1 LILFPKNTG
10 NRLSDEELI
19 REYRSE
25 KDPEILG
32 TLYQRYIHLV
42 YGVCLKYLK
51 NREESKD
58 TVMQLFEKLMVEIDR
73 HEVQHFRSWLY
84 VMTKN
89 FCFRKL
95 QNEGSDLRKFRKY
108 SEEHF
113 MESTVEMS
121 PLDEEK
127 PGDLK
132 EALKQCIEKLK
143 REQKECIV
151 LFYYNE
157 KCYQEISDKLKLPLG
172 KVKSF
177 IQNGKRN
184 LKICLKKQNETE

>member
-1 LILFPKNTG
+1 
-10 NRLSDEELI
+10 
-19 REYRSE
+19 
-25 KDPEILG
+25 
-32 TLYQRYIHLV
+32 
-42 YGVCLKYLK
+42 
-51 NREESKD
+51 
-58 TVMQLFEKLMVEIDR
+58 
-73 HEVQHFRSWLY
+73 
-84 VMTKN
+84 
-89 FCFRKL
+89 
-95 QNEGSDLRKFRKY
+95 
-108 SEEHF
+108 
-113 MESTVEMS
+113 MS